1 MNLREQVELLFDN
14 YASGFLSTEACA
26 QRSIATHFG
35 LMHWLNQH
43 STHHKQH
50 RAPKEDLKRN
60 RTPQQ
65 GE

>member
-14 YASGFLSTEACA
+14 YALGFLSTEACA
-26 QRSIATHFG
+26 RRSIATHFG

-50 RAPKEDLKRN
+50 RAPMRS
-60 RTPQQ
+60 
-65 GE
+65 